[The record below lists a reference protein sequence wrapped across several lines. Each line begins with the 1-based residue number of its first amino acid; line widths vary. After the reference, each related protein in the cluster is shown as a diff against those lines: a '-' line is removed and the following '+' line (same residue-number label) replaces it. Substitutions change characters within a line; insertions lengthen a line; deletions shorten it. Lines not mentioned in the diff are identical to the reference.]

1 MVVSGL
7 SYNSYQF
14 IYIVFFLFNGTGY
27 FWNEVKLI
35 RQLCS
40 IQSLNP
46 ALFWPDPF
54 SVSSI
59 VFRPL
64 FPALTPC
71 SPRTLFLTIKPRH
84 FIFHWWFTFTRGFVC
99 ASILILFSLKLILIL
114 KPVSDI
120 IVKLTHTHTQL
131 TFCMQSRSCLCACSS
146 ANPPESDRQN
156 KGAGSMPGAGRP
168 DQRRPLAL
176 RFCKNTQYKV
186 I

>member
-40 IQSLNP
+40 IQSLNL

-84 FIFHWWFTFTRGFVC
+84 FIFHWWFTFTHGFVC

-120 IVKLTHTHTQL
+120 IVKLTHTHTHAHSWH
-131 TFCMQSRSCLCACSS
+131 FACNRGHVCA
-146 ANPPESDRQN
+146 RVQV
-156 KGAGSMPGAGRP
+156 
-168 DQRRPLAL
+168 Q
-176 RFCKNTQYKV
+176 THQKV
-186 I
+186 IGKTKEQDQCQEQEGQTKGDL

>member
-40 IQSLNP
+40 IQSLNL

-84 FIFHWWFTFTRGFVC
+84 FIFHWWFTFKHGFVC

-120 IVKLTHTHTQL
+120 IVKLTHTHTVDILHAIAVMFVRVFKCKPTRKWSAKQR
-131 TFCMQSRSCLCACSS
+131 SRINARSRKARPKETSS
-146 ANPPESDRQN
+146 TAV
-156 KGAGSMPGAGRP
+156 
-168 DQRRPLAL
+168 L
-176 RFCKNTQYKV
+176 
-186 I
+186 